1 MWQGPEGDPQEF
13 RAISSEQLAKKKK
26 KVSGSH
32 SLKELYSANNSVS
45 LEKAPEPQKR
55 S

>member
-26 KVSGSH
+26 KFLDHTASKNYI
-32 SLKELYSANNSVS
+32 LPTTL
-45 LEKAPEPQKR
+45 
-55 S
+55 